1 MAAAAAARAAASV
14 HASAASAASAAAAAE
29 AAAPPPV
36 RLGRHEAWT
45 RFLAY
50 EGCWQVC
57 LSAAGE
63 REASAAPFLADG
75 CASLRAAFGFD
86 GLLLK
91 QVSECG
97 GGGDDED
104 GNDTFSSLP
113 PAGPTLAWDDSEAAA
128 LPTLGFKP
136 EVTRTAVIK
145 VTASRLA
152 CADLRSRALALVGGG
167 GVRGGGS
174 VGGGGGDDGDLDYSS
189 APLTLRLRPS
199 SWAFS
204 DGASAPVEADGR
216 APRGDV
222 LELGPEEM
230 EDELVVEAIVP
241 ASNTR
246 GGGRSANAAP
256 VVVARGVVPIADV
269 WQAAGAAAS
278 GPEFG
283 SSSAAA
289 AAQQHHHHRGGLL
302 GGLFGGGRGG
312 GNNASATT
320 AAAPFPA
327 LDLAPASDDGVLG
340 KKWVTLYDA
349 TGVRYGHLA
358 LSAWI
363 CTLETTVIKAAE
375 IRSTT
380 ATTNRTNNDSS
391 SSSSAAVAAAAT
403 TTSGGRTP
411 QTVTGWQVYDA
422 VLSAA
427 LRAQRCGHRR
437 LSVSGEWAWL
447 LKKFAASY
455 GVRSSYCRLAHARWI
470 LQKSNA
476 SSTAYCL
483 SLLVEILGPLKADSA
498 ANRLLPAENALLAH
512 LERDAV
518 ALLAATLES
527 YPVLAED
534 APGGVL
540 AAGAR
545 VGGAAVATGGGGGEN
560 ANNNNNTVPPP
571 ALAPAVELAGILR
584 DALRPTDTQWLA
596 ERFQVAAV
604 RRYVTLE
611 TACDAAALMSNQQQ
625 HPFGENGSS
634 ENESD
639 AFDDDNDV
647 LATTIANSNHA
658 GHDPAAA
665 RAAAA
670 AYARLEALAAS
681 LRAEL
686 VNDLKIHDAAVLPSF
701 VTLPQ
706 LAAAEYGR
714 EFVAK
719 LRATL
724 ARHPPPRPT
733 RAAVDLLVAV
743 GRHAEFLAYHNLSP
757 PAGHA
762 GAIEPRALFGSYV
775 GRWVSGS
782 RAALVAR
789 CRELEATMLAT
800 ATALPDDA
808 RSSSSRTTNVA
819 PLVEEM
825 LALTAGEVARY
836 ERVVA
841 YWPAFAP
848 ALEGVACAALREAA
862 AAASRQCGLTP
873 VPAGTSAAASSAAT
887 PSSFSALANG
897 GSSGRR
903 IVAANR
909 PPPSPPRW
917 KWSSAPPVAA
927 NSDGTRV
934 VGGGGQGY
942 SSSRGNSSSNP
953 CSSLMVAPHEA
964 VLLNSLRRLLVVAP
978 QMERLLAAWAV
989 GRQEAAAA
997 EAAEEAERVGGEG
1010 GGASASAASSRE
1022 SSPPVSGR
1030 HNHHSSDVDAAAAA
1044 FGVFGI
1050 QSNNSGDSNS
1060 NAAAVVV
1067 VPRSANSNMPPL
1079 GVQLAQLVKEL
1090 RCEYAGAV
1098 TAAAA
1103 RLSHAVDRI
1112 PGRSLAA
1119 ALEAHGLD
1127 VVREG
1132 GGSGNDG
1139 SAPSSSDAMSR
1150 ALAPVLEALEE
1161 VALGA
1166 HRALDARA
1174 HAALARGLWD
1184 HAAQAVLDYVE
1195 GLQEGEANTGGN
1207 FSSSNG
1213 YGGNGNDDDDVSAS
1227 SSLSNGAWRG
1237 RQAAA
1242 GVLAVVDRFF
1252 SAVLS
1257 GTLGHAL
1264 QPEDL
1269 TPPASSKRAAALL
1282 ADNTAAADARY
1293 TVF

>member
-1 MAAAAAARAAASV
+1 MC
-14 HASAASAASAAAAAE
+14 
-29 AAAPPPV
+29 
-36 RLGRHEAWT
+36 
-45 RFLAY
+45 LA
-50 EGCWQVC
+50 
-57 LSAAGE
+57 AAGE

-75 CASLRAAFGFD
+75 CSSLRSAFGFD

-91 QVSECG
+91 QVTG
-97 GGGDDED
+97 GGEGGDE
-104 GNDTFSSLP
+104 GSFASLP

-152 CADLRSRALALVGGG
+152 CADLRSRALMLVGGG
-167 GVRGGGS
+167 GGGGGRGGGS
-174 VGGGGGDDGDLDYSS
+174 SSYGGDDGGELESSS

-230 EDELVVEAIVP
+230 EDELVVEALVP
-241 ASNTR
+241 ASSG
-246 GGGRSANAAP
+246 GGGRRAANAAP

-278 GPEFG
+278 GPDYG
-283 SSSAAA
+283 GGAGAGAGAAA
-289 AAQQHHHHRGGLL
+289 HHHHQRGGGLL
-302 GGLFGGGRGG
+302 GGLFGRH
-312 GNNASATT
+312 NNNNQNSNAAA

-327 LDLAPASDDGVLG
+327 LDLAPAGNSDDGVLG

-363 CTLETTVIKAAE
+363 CTQETTVIKAAE
-375 IRSTT
+375 IRSNTVATLDPSSRATT
-380 ATTNRTNNDSS
+380 ATTT
-391 SSSSAAVAAAAT
+391 A
-403 TTSGGRTP
+403 SGGRTP
-411 QTVTGWQVYDA
+411 QAVTGWQVYDA

-427 LRAQRCGHRR
+427 LRAQRCGRRR
-437 LSVSGEWAWL
+437 LSVSGEWGWL

-455 GVRSSYCRLAHARWI
+455 GIRSSYCQLAHARWI
-470 LQKSNA
+470 LRPCNA

-483 SLLVEILGPLKADSA
+483 SLLVDILGPLKQDSA

-527 YPVLAED
+527 YPVLCED

-545 VGGAAVATGGGGGEN
+545 AGGAAAVVVGEN
-560 ANNNNNTVPPP
+560 NATTTTTTNNTVPPP

-611 TACDAAALMSNQQQ
+611 TACDAAALISSNQQQ
-625 HPFGENGSS
+625 QQAFGGGNDDASS
-634 ENESD
+634 QANS
-639 AFDDDNDV
+639 AIIIDDDTDV
-647 LATTIANSNHA
+647 LAHA
-658 GHDPAAA
+658 GHHRDPAAA

-670 AYARLEALAAS
+670 AYARLEALAAA

-686 VNDLKIHDAAVLPSF
+686 VNDLKIHDAAVLPAF

-743 GRHAEFLAYHNLSP
+743 GRHAEFLAYHNLAP

-789 CRELEATMLAT
+789 CRELEATTLAT
-800 ATALPDDA
+800 MATTATMVEGGDGVSP
-808 RSSSSRTTNVA
+808 SSPSPSSNVA

-825 LALTAGEVARY
+825 LALTAAEVARY

-848 ALEGVACAALREAA
+848 ALEGVACAALREA
-862 AAASRQCGLTP
+862 
-873 VPAGTSAAASSAAT
+873 
-887 PSSFSALANG
+887 
-897 GSSGRR
+897 
-903 IVAANR
+903 VA
-909 PPPSPPRW
+909 
-917 KWSSAPPVAA
+917 
-927 NSDGTRV
+927 
-934 VGGGGQGY
+934 
-942 SSSRGNSSSNP
+942 
-953 CSSLMVAPHEA
+953 
-964 VLLNSLRRLLVVAP
+964 
-978 QMERLLAAWAV
+978 
-989 GRQEAAAA
+989 
-997 EAAEEAERVGGEG
+997 
-1010 GGASASAASSRE
+1010 
-1022 SSPPVSGR
+1022 
-1030 HNHHSSDVDAAAAA
+1030 
-1044 FGVFGI
+1044 
-1050 QSNNSGDSNS
+1050 
-1060 NAAAVVV
+1060 
-1067 VPRSANSNMPPL
+1067 
-1079 GVQLAQLVKEL
+1079 
-1090 RCEYAGAV
+1090 
-1098 TAAAA
+1098 
-1103 RLSHAVDRI
+1103 
-1112 PGRSLAA
+1112 
-1119 ALEAHGLD
+1119 
-1127 VVREG
+1127 
-1132 GGSGNDG
+1132 
-1139 SAPSSSDAMSR
+1139 
-1150 ALAPVLEALEE
+1150 
-1161 VALGA
+1161 
-1166 HRALDARA
+1166 
-1174 HAALARGLWD
+1174 
-1184 HAAQAVLDYVE
+1184 
-1195 GLQEGEANTGGN
+1195 
-1207 FSSSNG
+1207 
-1213 YGGNGNDDDDVSAS
+1213 
-1227 SSLSNGAWRG
+1227 
-1237 RQAAA
+1237 
-1242 GVLAVVDRFF
+1242 
-1252 SAVLS
+1252 
-1257 GTLGHAL
+1257 
-1264 QPEDL
+1264 
-1269 TPPASSKRAAALL
+1269 
-1282 ADNTAAADARY
+1282 
-1293 TVF
+1293 

>member
-14 HASAASAASAAAAAE
+14 HAAAASAAAAAAAAE

-75 CASLRAAFGFD
+75 CSSLRAAFGFD

-91 QVSECG
+91 QVGTVGE
-97 GGGDDED
+97 GGGDGDD
-104 GNDTFSSLP
+104 AFAALP

-152 CADLRSRALALVGGG
+152 CADLRSRALLLVGAGGG
-167 GVRGGGS
+167 GAGGRGGGGP
-174 VGGGGGDDGDLDYSS
+174 VRGGGGDDGGDLDPSS
-189 APLTLRLRPS
+189 SSLTLRLRPS

-230 EDELVVEAIVP
+230 EDELVVEALAP
-241 ASNTR
+241 AAGGGR
-246 GGGRSANAAP
+246 GGGRNANAAP

-269 WQAAGAAAS
+269 WQAAGAASS
-278 GPEFG
+278 GPDYG
-283 SSSAAA
+283 SSSAAQH
-289 AAQQHHHHRGGLL
+289 QQHHHGQHRGGLL
-302 GGLFGGGRGG
+302 GGLFGGRGS
-312 GNNASATT
+312 NASAASAN
-320 AAAPFPA
+320 AAAAAFPA
-327 LDLAPASDDGVLG
+327 LDLVPASDDSVLG

-363 CTLETTVIKAAE
+363 CTQETTVIKAAE
-375 IRSTT
+375 IR
-380 ATTNRTNNDSS
+380 ATTTKPSGGASAACPSS
-391 SSSSAAVAAAAT
+391 SSPSAVATAN
-403 TTSGGRTP
+403 GGRTP
-411 QTVTGWQVYDA
+411 QAVTGWQVYDA

-427 LRAQRCGHRR
+427 LRAQRCGRRR
-437 LSVSGEWAWL
+437 LSVSGEWGWL
-447 LKKFAASY
+447 LRKFAASY
-455 GVRSSYCRLAHARWI
+455 GIRSSYCQLAHARWI
-470 LQKSNA
+470 LRTCNA

-483 SLLVEILGPLKADSA
+483 SLLVDVVGPLKADSSA
-498 ANRLLPAENALLAH
+498 GRMLPAENALLAH

-527 YPVLAED
+527 YPVLCED

-545 VGGAAVATGGGGGEN
+545 AGGAATGTGE
-560 ANNNNNTVPPP
+560 NNNNNNNNHSSSAVPPP

-584 DALRPTDTQWLA
+584 DALRPSDTQWLA

-611 TACDAAALMSNQQQ
+611 TACDAAALMSNSQQQ
-625 HPFGENGSS
+625 QRERERGSG
-634 ENESD
+634 D
-639 AFDDDNDV
+639 LDAAFDDDDDDV
-647 LATTIANSNHA
+647 LSAAAHAA
-658 GHDPAAA
+658 GHGDPVAA

-670 AYARLEALAAS
+670 AYARLEALAAA

-686 VNDLKIHDAAVLPSF
+686 VNDLRIHDAAVLPSF

-733 RAAVDLLVAV
+733 RAAVDLLVSV
-743 GRHAEFLAYHNLSP
+743 GRHAEFLAYHNLAP

-789 CRELEATMLAT
+789 CRELEATTLAT
-800 ATALPDDA
+800 ATAVSDGDGS
-808 RSSSSRTTNVA
+808 SSSSRTTNVA

-825 LALTAGEVARY
+825 LALTAAEVARY

-873 VPAGTSAAASSAAT
+873 VPAGTAAASAAAHSSALLSG
-887 PSSFSALANG
+887 PSY

-903 IVAANR
+903 VVAANR

-927 NSDGTRV
+927 AA
-934 VGGGGQGY
+934 GGRGH
-942 SSSRGNSSSNP
+942 SSSRGRGESPSNP

-989 GRQEAAAA
+989 GRREAAAA
-997 EAAEEAERVGGEG
+997 EAAEEAERVLGGGGGGGGGEN
-1010 GGASASAASSRE
+1010 SEASSRE
-1022 SSPPVSGR
+1022 SSPPVPSAGSR
-1030 HNHHSSDVDAAAAA
+1030 YQGSELAAAAP
-1044 FGVFGI
+1044 
-1050 QSNNSGDSNS
+1050 SSSSLSNS
-1060 NAAAVVV
+1060 NA
-1067 VPRSANSNMPPL
+1067 PPL

-1098 TAAAA
+1098 TSAAA
-1103 RLSHAVDRI
+1103 RLTRAVDRI

-1127 VVREG
+1127 VVREA
-1132 GGSGNDG
+1132 GSGAEG
-1139 SAPSSSDAMSR
+1139 SSAHSSDDQMSR

-1184 HAAQAVLDYVE
+1184 HAARAVLDYVE
-1195 GLQEGEANTGGN
+1195 GLQEGEANAGGN
-1207 FSSSNG
+1207 YSSHGNHNG
-1213 YGGNGNDDDDVSAS
+1213 YNNNNGDGDCDAGAVSAS
-1227 SSLSNGAWRG
+1227 ASLSNGAWRG

-1269 TPPASSKRAAALL
+1269 NPPASSRSAAALL

>member
-14 HASAASAASAAAAAE
+14 HAAATSAAAAAAAAE

-63 REASAAPFLADG
+63 REASAAPFLAEG
-75 CASLRAAFGFD
+75 CSSLRAAFGFD

-91 QVSECG
+91 QVVENDNG
-97 GGGDDED
+97 D
-104 GNDTFSSLP
+104 GNNGTAFPSLP

-152 CADLRSRALALVGGG
+152 CADLRSRALMLVGGG
-167 GVRGGGS
+167 RNGPS
-174 VGGGGGDDGDLDYSS
+174 SSSALGGDNEFDDLSTTS

-241 ASNTR
+241 AAAAAASGNR
-246 GGGRSANAAP
+246 NRNDANAAP

-278 GPEFG
+278 GPDYG
-283 SSSAAA
+283 ASAAA
-289 AAQQHHHHRGGLL
+289 AQHRQQQQHHQKGGGGLL
-302 GGLFGGGRGG
+302 FGGLFGGGRNQSNS
-312 GNNASATT
+312 NNANRGP
-320 AAAPFPA
+320 AAPFPA
-327 LDLAPASDDGVLG
+327 LDLASNSNANNDDGVLG

-363 CTLETTVIKAAE
+363 CTQETTVIRAAE
-375 IRSTT
+375 IRST
-380 ATTNRTNNDSS
+380 SS
-391 SSSSAAVAAAAT
+391 SKLQTAPSPSSTGAT
-403 TTSGGRTP
+403 TTNGGRTP

-427 LRAQRCGHRR
+427 LRAQRCSRRR
-437 LSVSGEWAWL
+437 LSVTGEWGWL
-447 LKKFAASY
+447 LKKFASAY
-455 GVRSSYCRLAHARWI
+455 GVRDSYCQLAHARWI
-470 LQKSNA
+470 LKTSNA

-483 SLLVEILGPLKADSA
+483 SLLVEILGPLKAESA

-527 YPVLAED
+527 YPVLCED

-545 VGGAAVATGGGGGEN
+545 AGGAAAGESS
-560 ANNNNNTVPPP
+560 NNNTVPPP

-611 TACDAAALMSNQQQ
+611 TACDAAAPMSHRN
-625 HPFGENGSS
+625 NANDSN
-634 ENESD
+634 NEDGGD
-639 AFDDDNDV
+639 AFDDDDDAFDDV
-647 LATTIANSNHA
+647 LAAAAANSA
-658 GHDPAAA
+658 GHHDPAAA

-670 AYARLEALAAS
+670 AYARLEALAAA

-743 GRHAEFLAYHNLSP
+743 GRHAEFLAYHNLAP

-789 CRELEATMLAT
+789 CRELEATTLAT
-800 ATALPDDA
+800 ATAVMDDD
-808 RSSSSRTTNVA
+808 SSSSSSSNTTTNVA

-825 LALTAGEVARY
+825 LALTAAEVARY

-873 VPAGTSAAASSAAT
+873 VPAGTVASSNAAAAALT
-887 PSSFSALANG
+887 NNN

-917 KWSSAPPVAA
+917 KWSAAPPVAPSNA
-927 NSDGTRV
+927 DGTRV
-934 VGGGGQGY
+934 VGGGRGY
-942 SSSRGNSSSNP
+942 SSAREYNSNNNP

-997 EAAEEAERVGGEG
+997 EAAEEAERVGGGG
-1010 GGASASAASSRE
+1010 GGASASEASSRE
-1022 SSPPVSGR
+1022 SSPPVTAGGSRYEGG
-1030 HNHHSSDVDAAAAA
+1030 STL
-1044 FGVFGI
+1044 FGENNSNR
-1050 QSNNSGDSNS
+1050 SNNN
-1060 NAAAVVV
+1060 NAVAVV
-1067 VPRSANSNMPPL
+1067 VPRSSNSNMPPL

-1127 VVREG
+1127 VVVG
-1132 GGSGNDG
+1132 GGRNNDG
-1139 SAPSSSDAMSR
+1139 SSSSATPLSSDEMSR

-1184 HAAQAVLDYVE
+1184 HAARAVLDYVE
-1195 GLQEGEANTGGN
+1195 GLQEGEANALGGN
-1207 FSSSNG
+1207 NNFGSRYGDDNGDADNSN
-1213 YGGNGNDDDDVSAS
+1213 NVSAS
-1227 SSLSNGAWRG
+1227 ASLSNGAWRG